1 MKRRSVEEKLQAIK
15 LVEAGNSARSV
26 ADKLHT
32 GHHQIYEWL
41 ALYKEKGIAGLENKR
56 TTRHNRL
63 SYEEKCKIIREF
75 ENSELTLVQVS
86 CKHGISS
93 GTLSNWLCKME
104 EGGVQALARKPR
116 STINS
121 MKRVP
126 KEECE
131 KENERL
137 RKENERLRAEVL
149 LLKKVRALVKERE
162 AQNREIGRAP
172 SKN

>member
-116 STINS
+116 STIKS

-131 KENERL
+131 
-137 RKENERLRAEVL
+137 KENERLRAEVL